1 MSIRVK
7 RGLVKDFH
15 NGGMWLLL
23 VNRRG
28 MRDVIDSLNHERGL
42 KIKAME
48 CETIAEAA
56 KLNFLFEAF
65 DLLSLEEIQKII
77 KLNKP
82 L

>member
-1 MSIRVK
+1 MALRIK
-7 RGLVKDFH
+7 RGLVRDFH

-23 VNRRG
+23 VNKRG
-28 MRDVIDSLNHERGL
+28 MRGVIDSLNHEGM
-42 KIKAME
+42 KIKALE

-65 DLLSLEEIQKII
+65 DLLSLDEIQKII
-77 KLNKP
+77 KLHKP